1 VADPDAYAVLGLAPT
16 AHKVVIRAA
25 YRALAA
31 LYHPDVQA
39 NSSDT
44 HRMAELNVAYDQL
57 RTPARRAIYD
67 AERALASREATI
79 VAPAKGPGISP
90 MRGNG
95 TVLTFGRYEG
105 WSIDR
110 LAKHD
115 ADYLRWLRRHSA
127 GLRYRAE
134 IDKEL
139 ATISSEPTFT
149 DRVRRRDG

>member
-1 VADPDAYAVLGLAPT
+1 MADDDAYAVLGLSPK
-16 AHKVVIRAA
+16 AHDVVIRAA

-39 NSSDT
+39 NSSNT
-44 HRMAELNVAYDQL
+44 HRMAELNAAYAQL
-57 RTPARRAIYD
+57 RTPARRALYD
-67 AERALASREATI
+67 AERELASREATI

-90 MRGNG
+90 MRGSG

-110 LAKHD
+110 LAMHD

-134 IDKEL
+134 IDKAL
-139 ATISSEPTFT
+139 ATISDEPTFSG
-149 DRVRRRDG
+149 RVRRKQQ